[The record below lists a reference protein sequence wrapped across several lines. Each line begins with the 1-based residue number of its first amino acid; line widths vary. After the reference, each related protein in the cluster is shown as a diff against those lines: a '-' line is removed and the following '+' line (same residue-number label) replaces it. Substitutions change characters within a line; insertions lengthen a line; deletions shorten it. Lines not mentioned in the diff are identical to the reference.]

1 MKYVLILA
9 TICFLI
15 FMPHRNV
22 RVEMQDE
29 NKGSDIPSFIN
40 GEDKNMPDKA
50 LDDEKRISTPSS
62 TVERLILDIFGEDAD
77 IALAVARAE
86 SGLRCDAVGDRHLS
100 PSSYGVFQIRA
111 FANRPGIEE
120 LTDCE
125 ANIRYAKFMFDR
137 QGWHPW
143 SAYTSGAYK
152 SFINLL

>member
-1 MKYVLILA
+1 
-9 TICFLI
+9 
-15 FMPHRNV
+15 MPKRHVQV
-22 RVEMQDE
+22 RVVDVQALEKQ
-29 NKGSDIPSFIN
+29 GSDIIPFIN
-40 GEDKNMPDKA
+40 GDEENVPENVVLPQKTMDTTSQDVEQ
-50 LDDEKRISTPSS
+50 LICRYFGDDVCETAI
-62 TVERLILDIFGEDAD
+62 
-77 IALAVARAE
+77 AVARAE

-111 FANRPGIEE
+111 FANRPGVEE